1 MKLSPK
7 LRKTGNILIRIAI
20 VVIVYLYIYYEIFYR
35 RDISILS
42 DLIKRVLES
51 RLFLAFFISAAVLV
65 IANLLIEARK
75 WQFLIA
81 RVEKVSLFTSV
92 KAVFTGLSVS
102 IFTPNRV
109 GEFLGR
115 VFFLNKTKP
124 IEGIFITVIGSLS
137 QLLVTLVVGSLS
149 AAFFLLIYYPPSDFA
164 MEMMMGTLYVF
175 GFIANII
182 FLGLYFNISFI
193 TDLSKKFIKPQWKHM
208 QHYIEVFSAYHTSEL
223 LRVLLMSLFRY
234 LVFSTQF
241 FLFLKAFG
249 VPITLREAIMVIPVI
264 YLVTTSIPTIALSEL
279 GVRGSVSVFFIGVFM
294 RGHVMGIDDLE
305 LRVFAAST
313 AIWLINIALPALIGT
328 IFVFHLRFIQK
339 NTTADDGE

>member
-42 DLIKRVLES
+42 DLIKRMLENN
-51 RLFLAFFISAAVLV
+51 LFLTFFISATVLMTL
-65 IANLLIEARK
+65 NLLLEARK
-75 WQFLIA
+75 WQFLVS
-81 RVEKVSLFTSV
+81 RGEKVTLFTAV

-115 VFFLNKTKP
+115 VFFLNKTQP
-124 IEGIFITVIGSLS
+124 IEGIFMTVIGSMS
-137 QLLVTLVVGSLS
+137 QLLVTLVVGSLAS
-149 AAFFLLIYYPPSDFA
+149 AFFLLIYYPPYDFA
-164 MEMMMGTLYVF
+164 TELMMGSLYVL

-193 TDLSKKFIKPQWKHM
+193 TDLSKRFIKPQWKHM

-223 LRVLLMSLFRY
+223 LQVLLMSLFRY
-234 LVFSTQF
+234 VVFSTQF

-249 VPITLREAIMVIPVI
+249 VPITLLEAVMVIPVI
-264 YLVTTSIPTIALSEL
+264 YLITTSIPTIALSEL

-294 RGHVMGIDDLE
+294 RGHTLGIADLE

-313 AIWLINIALPALIGT
+313 AIWLVNIALPALIGT
-328 IFVFHLRFIQK
+328 IFVFHLRFIRR
-339 NTTADDGE
+339 NGSTNDGE